1 MLYFIVFLLLI
12 AIIAPAM
19 VIIPQSFTSLNYF
32 IYPIKGYSLKWYM
45 KFFDNAEWITSLE
58 RSLLI
63 AILVAV
69 FATFIGTLAALA
81 VNKLNF
87 KGKNIFLNL
96 MLTPMIVPVVITGVA
111 LYASFAKVG
120 LNNTILGLVM
130 AHSLL
135 AIPMVFLTMSSAFAR
150 FDTNL
155 ELAAMS
161 MGSTPLGAFFRVT
174 LPSVRASVVTSAL
187 LSFVTS
193 LDEVVVTIFV
203 SGANTKT
210 LPMVMW
216 ENLRATIDP
225 TIAVAATFLIIL
237 TLGMYVIKEIVESK
251 SKDK

>member
-1 MLYFIVFLLLI
+1 MLHIFVFLVLI
-12 AIIAPAM
+12 AIIAPAL
-19 VIIPQSFTSLNYF
+19 VIVPQSFTSLNYF
-32 IYPIKGYSLKWYM
+32 VYPIKEFSLKWYQ
-45 KFFDNAEWITSLE
+45 KFFENPEWITSLE

-63 AILVAV
+63 AVCVAI

-87 KGKNIFLNL
+87 KGKSVFLNI

-111 LYASFAKVG
+111 LYASFAKIG
-120 LNNTILGLVM
+120 LNNSIPGLVL

-135 AIPMVFLTMSSAFAR
+135 AIPMVFLTMSTAFAR
-150 FDTNL
+150 FDQNL
-155 ELAAMS
+155 ELAPMS
-161 MGSTPLGAFFRVT
+161 MGSTPIGAFFKVT
-174 LPSVRASVVTSAL
+174 VPGVRASLVTSAL

-216 ENLRATIDP
+216 ENLRTTINP
-225 TIAVAATFLIIL
+225 TLAVAATFLLVL
-237 TLGMYVIKEIVESK
+237 TLGMYVIKEIVESRTK
-251 SKDK
+251 G

>member
-1 MLYFIVFLLLI
+1 MLLFIVFLLLI
-12 AIIAPAM
+12 IIIAPAL
-19 VIIPQSFTSLNYF
+19 VIIPQSFTALNYF
-32 IYPIKGYSLKWYM
+32 IYPIKALSLKWYD
-45 KFFDNAEWITSLE
+45 KFFANEQWLTSLE
-58 RSLLI
+58 HSLFI
-63 AILVAV
+63 AICVAI
-69 FATFIGTLAALA
+69 FATILGTLAALA

-120 LNNTILGLVM
+120 LNNTHLGLIM

-135 AIPMVFLTMSSAFAR
+135 AIPMVFLTMSSALAR
-150 FDTNL
+150 FDSNL

-161 MGSTPLGAFFRVT
+161 MGSGPIGAFFKVT
-174 LPSVRASVVTSAL
+174 LPCVRGSIITSAL

-210 LPMVMW
+210 LPMMMW

-237 TLGMYVIKEIVESK
+237 TLGMYIIKEIVEAK
-251 SKDK
+251 SKD

>member
-1 MLYFIVFLLLI
+1 MLYFLVFLILFV
-12 AIIAPAM
+12 IIAPAL

-32 IYPIKGYSLKWYM
+32 VYPIKEFSLKWYV
-45 KFFDNAEWITSLE
+45 KFFENSEWITSLE
-58 RSLLI
+58 RSIVI
-63 AILVAV
+63 ALLVAV
-69 FATFIGTLAALA
+69 LATIIGTLAALA

-87 KGKNIFLNL
+87 KGKNLFLNL

-120 LNNTILGLVM
+120 LNNSILGLVM

-135 AIPMVFLTMSSAFAR
+135 AIPMVFLTMSSALAR

-155 ELAAMS
+155 ELVAMS
-161 MGSTPLGAFFRVT
+161 MGSTPIGAFFKVT
-174 LPSVRASVVTSAL
+174 VPGVKSSLVTSAL

-203 SGANTKT
+203 SGADTKT

-237 TLGMYVIKEIVESK
+237 TLGMYVIKEIFEAK
-251 SKDK
+251 SKD

>member
-1 MLYFIVFLLLI
+1 MLYFLVFLLLVI
-12 AIIAPAM
+12 IIAPAL

-32 IYPIKGYSLKWYM
+32 ICPIKEFSLKWYE
-45 KFFDNAEWITSLE
+45 KFFENEQWVESLE

-63 AILVAV
+63 AILVAI

-81 VNKLNF
+81 VNKLQF
-87 KGKNIFLNL
+87 KGKNLFLNL

-111 LYASFAKVG
+111 LYASFAKIG

-135 AIPMVFLTMSSAFAR
+135 AIPMVFLTMSSALAR

-161 MGSTPLGAFFRVT
+161 MGSTPIGTFFKVT
-174 LPSVRASVVTSAL
+174 VPTVKNSLITAAL

-210 LPMVMW
+210 LPMMMW

-237 TLGMYVIKEIVESK
+237 TLGMYAIKEFVESRQ
-251 SKDK
+251 KD

>member
-1 MLYFIVFLLLI
+1 MLYFFVFLLLVI
-12 AIIAPAM
+12 IIAPAL

-32 IYPIKGYSLKWYM
+32 VYPIKSFSLKWYD
-45 KFFDNAEWITSLE
+45 KFFENEQWITSLE

-63 AILVAV
+63 AICVAI
-69 FATFIGTLAALA
+69 FATIIGSLAALA

-120 LNNTILGLVM
+120 LNNTIPGLIM

-135 AIPMVFLTMSSAFAR
+135 AIPMVFLTMSAAFAR

-161 MGSTPLGAFFRVT
+161 MGSTPVGAFFKVT
-174 LPSVRASVVTSAL
+174 LPGVKSSV
-187 LSFVTS
+187 
-193 LDEVVVTIFV
+193 DEVVVTIFV

-210 LPMVMW
+210 LPMMMW

-237 TLGMYVIKEIVESK
+237 TLGMYVVKEIFEAR
-251 SKDK
+251 SKD

>member
-1 MLYFIVFLLLI
+1 MLYFLVFLILFV
-12 AIIAPAM
+12 IIAPAL

-32 IYPIKGYSLKWYM
+32 VYPIKEFSLKWYV
-45 KFFDNAEWITSLE
+45 KFFENSEWITSLE
-58 RSLLI
+58 RSIII
-63 AILVAV
+63 ALLVAV
-69 FATFIGTLAALA
+69 LATIIGTLAALA

-87 KGKNIFLNL
+87 KGKNLFLNL

-120 LNNTILGLVM
+120 LNNSILGLVM

-135 AIPMVFLTMSSAFAR
+135 AIPMVFLTMSSALAR

-155 ELAAMS
+155 ELADMS
-161 MGSTPLGAFFRVT
+161 MGSTPIGAFFKVT
-174 LPSVRASVVTSAL
+174 VPGVKSSLVTSAL

-203 SGANTKT
+203 SGADTKT

-237 TLGMYVIKEIVESK
+237 TLGMYVIKEIFEAK
-251 SKDK
+251 SKD

>member
-1 MLYFIVFLLLI
+1 
-12 AIIAPAM
+12 
-19 VIIPQSFTSLNYF
+19 
-32 IYPIKGYSLKWYM
+32 
-45 KFFDNAEWITSLE
+45 
-58 RSLLI
+58 
-63 AILVAV
+63 
-69 FATFIGTLAALA
+69 
-81 VNKLNF
+81 
-87 KGKNIFLNL
+87 

-111 LYASFAKVG
+111 LYASFAKIG
-120 LNNTILGLVM
+120 LNNTIFGLVM

-135 AIPMVFLTMSSAFAR
+135 AIPMVFLTMSSALAR

-161 MGSTPLGAFFRVT
+161 MGSTPIGTFFKVT
-174 LPSVRASVVTSAL
+174 VPTIKNSLITAAL

-210 LPMVMW
+210 LPMMMW

-237 TLGMYVIKEIVESK
+237 TLGMYVIKEFVESRQ
-251 SKDK
+251 KD

>member
-1 MLYFIVFLLLI
+1 MLYFFVFLLLVI
-12 AIIAPAM
+12 IIAPAL

-32 IYPIKGYSLKWYM
+32 IYPIKSFSLKWYD
-45 KFFDNAEWITSLE
+45 KFFMNEQWITSLE
-58 RSLLI
+58 RSLFI
-63 AILVAV
+63 AICVAV
-69 FATFIGTLAALA
+69 FATIIGTLAALA
-81 VNKLNF
+81 VNKLKF
-87 KGKNIFLNL
+87 KGKNLFLNL

-111 LYASFAKVG
+111 LYACFAKVG
-120 LNNTILGLVM
+120 LNNTILGLIM

-135 AIPMVFLTMSSAFAR
+135 AIPMVFLTMSAAFAR
-150 FDTNL
+150 FDANL

-161 MGSTPLGAFFRVT
+161 MGSTPVGAFFKVT
-174 LPSVRASVVTSAL
+174 LPGVKNSVVTGAL

-210 LPMVMW
+210 LPMMMW

-237 TLGMYVIKEIVESK
+237 TLGMYVIKEFIESR
-251 SKDK
+251 SKD

>member
-1 MLYFIVFLLLI
+1 MLYFLVFLLLVI
-12 AIIAPAM
+12 IIAPAL

-32 IYPIKGYSLKWYM
+32 IYPIKEFSLKWYE
-45 KFFDNAEWITSLE
+45 KFFENEQWIESLE

-63 AILVAV
+63 AILVAI

-81 VNKLNF
+81 VNKLQF
-87 KGKNIFLNL
+87 KGKNLFLNL

-111 LYASFAKVG
+111 LYASFAKIG

-135 AIPMVFLTMSSAFAR
+135 AIPMVFLTMSSALAR

-161 MGSTPLGAFFRVT
+161 MGSTPIGTFFKVT
-174 LPSVRASVVTSAL
+174 VPTIKNSLITAAL

-210 LPMVMW
+210 LPMMMW

-237 TLGMYVIKEIVESK
+237 TLGMYAIKEFVESRQ
-251 SKDK
+251 KD

>member
-1 MLYFIVFLLLI
+1 
-12 AIIAPAM
+12 
-19 VIIPQSFTSLNYF
+19 
-32 IYPIKGYSLKWYM
+32 
-45 KFFDNAEWITSLE
+45 
-58 RSLLI
+58 
-63 AILVAV
+63 
-69 FATFIGTLAALA
+69 
-81 VNKLNF
+81 
-87 KGKNIFLNL
+87 

-120 LNNTILGLVM
+120 LNNTIPGLIM

-135 AIPMVFLTMSSAFAR
+135 AIPMVFLTMSAAFAR

-161 MGSTPLGAFFRVT
+161 MGSTPVGAFFKVT
-174 LPSVRASVVTSAL
+174 LPGVKSSVVTSAL

-210 LPMVMW
+210 LPMMMW

-237 TLGMYVIKEIVESK
+237 TLGMYVVKEIFEAR
-251 SKDK
+251 SKD

>member
-1 MLYFIVFLLLI
+1 MLYFLVFLLLVI
-12 AIIAPAM
+12 IIAPAL

-32 IYPIKGYSLKWYM
+32 IYPIKEFSLKWYE
-45 KFFDNAEWITSLE
+45 KFFENEQWVESLE

-63 AILVAV
+63 AILVAI

-81 VNKLNF
+81 VNKLQF
-87 KGKNIFLNL
+87 KGKNLFLNL

-111 LYASFAKVG
+111 LYASFAKIG

-135 AIPMVFLTMSSAFAR
+135 AIPMVFLTMSSALAR

-161 MGSTPLGAFFRVT
+161 MGSTPIGTFFKVT
-174 LPSVRASVVTSAL
+174 VPTVKNSLITAAL

-210 LPMVMW
+210 LPMMMW

-237 TLGMYVIKEIVESK
+237 TLGMYAIKEFVESRQ
-251 SKDK
+251 KD

>member
-1 MLYFIVFLLLI
+1 MLYFLVFLILFV
-12 AIIAPAM
+12 IIAPAL

-32 IYPIKGYSLKWYM
+32 VYPIKEFSLKWYV
-45 KFFDNAEWITSLE
+45 KFFENSEWITSLE
-58 RSLLI
+58 RSIVI
-63 AILVAV
+63 ALLVAV
-69 FATFIGTLAALA
+69 LATIIGTLAALA

-87 KGKNIFLNL
+87 KGKNLFLNL

-120 LNNTILGLVM
+120 LNNSILGLVM

-135 AIPMVFLTMSSAFAR
+135 AIPMVFLTMSSALAR

-161 MGSTPLGAFFRVT
+161 MGSTPIGAFFKVT
-174 LPSVRASVVTSAL
+174 VPGVKSSLVTSAL

-203 SGANTKT
+203 SGADTKT

-237 TLGMYVIKEIVESK
+237 TLGMYVIKEIFEAK
-251 SKDK
+251 SKD

>member
-1 MLYFIVFLLLI
+1 MLYFFVFLLLVI
-12 AIIAPAM
+12 IIAPAL

-32 IYPIKGYSLKWYM
+32 IYPIKSFSLKWYD
-45 KFFDNAEWITSLE
+45 KFFMNEQWITSLE
-58 RSLLI
+58 RSLFI
-63 AILVAV
+63 AICVAV
-69 FATFIGTLAALA
+69 FATIIGTLAALA
-81 VNKLNF
+81 VNKLKF
-87 KGKNIFLNL
+87 KGKNLFLNL

-120 LNNTILGLVM
+120 LNNTILGLIM

-135 AIPMVFLTMSSAFAR
+135 AIPMVFLTMSAAFAR
-150 FDTNL
+150 FDANL

-161 MGSTPLGAFFRVT
+161 MGSTPVGAFFKVT
-174 LPSVRASVVTSAL
+174 LPGVKNSVVTGAL

-210 LPMVMW
+210 LPMMMW
-216 ENLRATIDP
+216 ENLRTTIDP

-237 TLGMYVIKEIVESK
+237 TLGMYVIKEFIESR
-251 SKDK
+251 SKD